1 MKNKQHRLEG
11 KIKMEENHMFDSKAR
26 SPWTSLRGFERIT
39 VSPGKQKIE
48 AAITIPGS
56 KSLTNRALIMS
67 ALADGKS
74 QISGILKSDDSYWC
88 IEALKKLGANIEL
101 QGNTA
106 HVEGN
111 GGRWNSAD
119 LYIGSAGTIAR
130 FLPGALAA
138 SRGEWELEASQ
149 SMRKRPVAPLI
160 DALKELGAE
169 IDYLAAKD
177 YYPLRIKGTGMGG
190 GEVSLSGAISSQF
203 ISGVL
208 IAAPY
213 FNETT
218 TVTIKDEIVQHAY
231 VYLTLD
237 LMKEF
242 GADVQD
248 DNALQQIVINPQGYK
263 AKDIQLEPDAS
274 AACYFLALAAVTNG
288 RIRINGL
295 TDKTKQPD
303 IQMLE
308 VFEQMGCRV
317 TKGTDF
323 IELEG
328 AIKLTGDLEI
338 SMKEMSDQA
347 LTLAA
352 IAPFADGPI
361 TIKDVAH
368 IRHHESDRISVICKA
383 LTQLGIKAEEFNG
396 GLKVYPGKPNQA
408 LLNTYDD
415 HRVAM
420 ALALIG
426 ARAEGIQLHD
436 PGCVSKTFP
445 HYFKLLEDLGL
456 EVTKQGAK
464 G

>member
-26 SPWTSLRGFERIT
+26 SPWTSLRGIERIT
-39 VSPGKQKIE
+39 VSPGKQRIE

-74 QISGILKSDDSYWC
+74 QINGILKSDDSYWC
-88 IEALKKLGANIEL
+88 IEALKKLGVNIKL

-106 HVEGN
+106 YVEGN
-111 GGRWNSAD
+111 GGGWCSAD

-138 SRGEWELEASQ
+138 CREGEWELEASQ

-177 YYPLRIKGTGMGG
+177 YYPLRIKGTEMKG

-248 DNALQQIVINPQGYK
+248 DNALKQIVINPQGYK

-295 TDKTKQPD
+295 TEKTKQPD

-328 AIKLTGDLEI
+328 AIKLKGDFEI

-383 LTQLGIKAEEFNG
+383 LTQLGIITEEFND
-396 GLKVYPGKPNQA
+396 GLKVYPGKPKPA

-426 ARAEGIQLHD
+426 ARAEGIELND

-445 HYFKLLEDLGL
+445 PYFALLEDLG
-456 EVTKQGAK
+456 VRITKHQA
-464 G
+464 

>member
-1 MKNKQHRLEG
+1 
-11 KIKMEENHMFDSKAR
+11 MEENLMFDSKAR
-26 SPWTSLRGFERIT
+26 SPWTSLQGIERIT
-39 VSPGKQKIE
+39 VSPGKHRIE
-48 AAITIPGS
+48 DSITIPGS

-88 IEALKKLGANIEL
+88 IEALKKLGVNIKL

-106 HVEGN
+106 YVNGN
-111 GGRWNSAD
+111 RGWWNSAD

-130 FLPGALAA
+130 FLPGVLAA
-138 SRGEWELEASQ
+138 CHEGEWELEASQ

-177 YYPLRIKGTGMGG
+177 YYPLRIKGTEMKG

-203 ISGVL
+203 ISGIL
-208 IAAPY
+208 IAAPC

-237 LMKEF
+237 LMKEY

-248 DNALQQIVINPQGYK
+248 DHALQQIVINPQGYK

-295 TDKTKQPD
+295 TEKTKQPD

-317 TKGTDF
+317 TKGADF

-328 AIKLTGDLEI
+328 TMKLKGDFEI

-361 TIKDVAH
+361 TIKGVAH

-383 LTQLGIKAEEFNG
+383 LTQLGIITEEFND
-396 GLKVYPGKPNQA
+396 GLKVYPGKPKPA

-426 ARAEGIQLHD
+426 ARAEGIELND

-445 HYFKLLEDLGL
+445 PYFALLEDLG
-456 EVTKQGAK
+456 VRITKHQA
-464 G
+464 